1 MDTPQQTPTPAPSAP
16 QPPPDPQ
23 PPDPRP
29 PTPQTPIEPPPV
41 RVLTVLYD
49 PTDRFAPA
57 LRDWLLRERP
67 LVPLDVTPVTGE
79 EARRRFT
86 LPAGTVLGPGIAVVA
101 DSGAVW
107 LGDAAWVMCLW
118 ALRRHRRTAHRLARS
133 GDGALA
139 RATVL
144 AAAGWQD
151 RTLPSPA
158 RWQYSP
164 ATGWSA
170 LPPPPGRHR

>member
-1 MDTPQQTPTPAPSAP
+1 MDTPQTVRPAPTTPPAPYPPQPAPP
-16 QPPPDPQ
+16 QPPP
-23 PPDPRP
+23 
-29 PTPQTPIEPPPV
+29 V
-41 RVLTVLYD
+41 RTLTVLYD
-49 PTDRFAPA
+49 PADRFAPA
-57 LRDWLLRERP
+57 LRDWLLKERP
-67 LVPLDVTPVTGE
+67 LVPLDVIPVTGE

-118 ALRRHRRTAHRLARS
+118 ALRRHRRTAHRLART

-144 AAAGWQD
+144 AAAHWRD
-151 RTLPSPA
+151 LTRPSPA
-158 RWQYSP
+158 RWHYSP

-170 LPPPPGRHR
+170 LPPAPGSHR